1 MKAARAGSLA
11 LLILGV
17 ASSAAATVMV
27 RATVE
32 ELTAESERVV
42 LGTVVDATA
51 TDGGPRGERGIF
63 TRVEVAVEET
73 WRGAPN
79 PSAVFW
85 LHGGRVGNRA
95 MHTHGQATFTVGERV
110 VVFLDD
116 AGGALFPTGM
126 SQGKWFVEGDEARS
140 AADPG

>member
-1 MKAARAGSLA
+1 M
-11 LLILGV
+11 
-17 ASSAAATVMV
+17 
-27 RATVE
+27 
-32 ELTAESERVV
+32 
-42 LGTVVDATA
+42 
-51 TDGGPRGERGIF
+51 
-63 TRVEVAVEET
+63 AVEET

-95 MHTHGQATFTVGERV
+95 MPTHGRATFTVGERV

-126 SQGKWFVEGDEARS
+126 SQGKWVVEGDEARS
-140 AADPG
+140 AADPGALVVRGALTPAAPLPASDLAALRARVRSVR